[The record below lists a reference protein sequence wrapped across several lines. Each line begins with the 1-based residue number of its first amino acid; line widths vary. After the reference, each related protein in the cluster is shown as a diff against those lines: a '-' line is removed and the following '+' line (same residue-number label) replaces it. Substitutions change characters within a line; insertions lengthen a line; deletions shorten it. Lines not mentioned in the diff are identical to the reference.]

1 MFNLKDTNYSNS
13 VHTASGVTF
22 RYEWIICIRFVS
34 ALFSFISL
42 LILRLA
48 GLMDFPL
55 HEFIGPHIVEMFVNQ
70 PYPFLVRNAKSPD
83 LVIFVNCVI
92 DMFVIT
98 WALHTIGG
106 MNAFFWVL
114 VYPLVFISIGIVLG
128 KKHTFY
134 LANIAFVCYSALVYL
149 ESKGTLPILGLRDV
163 SVPDHIRLVNTLMVF
178 PFYNLLAFAVSFLG
192 GLMHDREKQLRETKN
207 MLYQAGKLAAR
218 SGTTMAHK
226 INAPLTKIK
235 NQLGLLEQSFEYNNP
250 HLPLVKS
257 ITHQVTDIDE
267 IINGAI
273 IKDINAGAPMVPLD
287 VHKYLEEAF
296 SITGIQLRDNRVR
309 VKRQYGQDVP
319 SVNADAKQIE
329 QLFVNIIGNIAEGS
343 GQQEN
348 GELLVK
354 TQKIGS
360 GVDRPQDTLEVVLI
374 NEKPSETEIRMA
386 QEFKPDAAVKDAG
399 AGMWLLT
406 CIAIVTRHGGKLR
419 IRYEAGRG
427 VQYLVSL
434 PLNPVPAQEKT
445 SSD

>member
-1 MFNLKDTNYSNS
+1 MRLNFKDVNYN
-13 VHTASGVTF
+13 TAVLTSGGVLIK
-22 RYEWIICIRFVS
+22 YEWIICIRFVS
-34 ALFSFISL
+34 ALFTFISL
-42 LILRLA
+42 A
-48 GLMDFPL
+48 GLRWMGFMDFPL
-55 HEFIGPHIVEMFVNQ
+55 FAFMVPNFVEIFVNQ
-70 PYPFLVRNAKSPD
+70 PYPFLVRNAKNPD

-98 WALHTIGG
+98 WALHAIGG
-106 MNAFFWVL
+106 MNAFFFVL

-134 LANIAFVCYSALVYL
+134 LANIAFVCYASLVYL
-149 ESKGTLPILGLRDV
+149 ESHGILPVLGLRDV
-163 SVPDHIRLVNTLMVF
+163 QMPDKVRMVNTLMVL
-178 PFYNLLAFAVSFLG
+178 PFFNLLAFAASFLG

-226 INAPLTKIK
+226 INTPLTKIK
-235 NQLGLLEQSFEYNNP
+235 NQLGLLEQSLEYNNP

-257 ITHQVTDIDE
+257 ITHQVEDIDE
-267 IINGAI
+267 VINGAI
-273 IKDINAGAPMVPLD
+273 IKDINAGAPMAPVD

-296 SITGIQLRDNRVR
+296 SITGIQLRDNHVR
-309 VKRQYGQDVP
+309 VQRQYGEDVP
-319 SVNADAKQIE
+319 HVHADAKQIE
-329 QLFVNIIGNIAEGS
+329 QLFVNIIGNIAEGAV
-343 GQQEN
+343 QQES
-348 GELLVK
+348 GDLLVK

-374 NEKPSETEIRMA
+374 NEKPSEAEIRMA

-419 IRYEAGRG
+419 IRYDAGRG

-434 PLNPVPAQEKT
+434 PLNPAPVQEKI
-445 SSD
+445 